1 MTLADDYRY
10 EVADSCNLKKA
21 LTGAKK
27 IVEKDEIKA
36 QIANNINKLTEL
48 QGMLSAQN
56 RYGVLIVFQAMD
68 AAGKDSMIRHVMSGI
83 NPAGCQVTSFK
94 QPSSLELDHDYL
106 WRIHQQ
112 IPGRGMIGIFN
123 RSYYED
129 VLVSRVHPEIIL
141 NSHLGSINKPEEVDQ
156 HFFEQRY
163 EDIRYFEKYLA
174 RNGFLILKFF
184 LHISKEEQRKRFLRR
199 IELPSHNWKFSEADI
214 KERKF
219 WKDYQKAYQDAI
231 NQTATPKNPWYVI
244 PSDDKWYSRMCVSNI
259 IVDRMKE
266 LPLKYPK
273 MPPEQQE
280 KLREA
285 LNILNNEA

>member
-21 LTGAKK
+21 PTAAKK
-27 IVEKDEIKA
+27 IIEKTEIKA
-36 QIANNINKLTEL
+36 QIANNINKLAEL

-56 RYGVLIVFQAMD
+56 HYGVLIVFQAMD

-94 QPSSLELDHDYL
+94 QPTPLELDHDYL
-106 WRIHQQ
+106 WRIHQH

-129 VLVSRVHPEIIL
+129 VLISRVHPEIIL
-141 NSHLGSINKPEEVDQ
+141 NAHLGSINQAEEVDQ

-231 NQTATPKNPWYVI
+231 NQTATQKNPWYVI
-244 PSDDKWYSRMCVSNI
+244 PSNDKWYSRMCVSNI
-259 IVDRMKE
+259 IVDRMKK
-266 LPLKYPK
+266 LPLKYPE
-273 MPPEQQE
+273 MPPEQQA

-285 LNILNNEA
+285 LNILNNED